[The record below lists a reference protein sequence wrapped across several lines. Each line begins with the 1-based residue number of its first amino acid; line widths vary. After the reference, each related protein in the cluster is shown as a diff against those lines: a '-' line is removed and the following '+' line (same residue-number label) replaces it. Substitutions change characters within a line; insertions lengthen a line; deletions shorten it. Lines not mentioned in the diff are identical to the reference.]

1 MKVLIAVCSQ
11 AGQATALG
19 LVTKFE
25 EMKKKKRESGHLEE
39 DIDND
44 SGSLIEIVIVER
56 RGHLDSRGATFGLA
70 KNGQIALREITPPHV
85 LQGLQDTKGI
95 YMAHTSGY
103 MLPWWPVRDAL
114 L

>member
-11 AGQATALG
+11 AGLATALG

-25 EMKKKKRESGHLEE
+25 EMKKKTREYGHLEE

-95 YMAHTSGY
+95 YMAHTSG
-103 MLPWWPVRDAL
+103 
-114 L
+114 